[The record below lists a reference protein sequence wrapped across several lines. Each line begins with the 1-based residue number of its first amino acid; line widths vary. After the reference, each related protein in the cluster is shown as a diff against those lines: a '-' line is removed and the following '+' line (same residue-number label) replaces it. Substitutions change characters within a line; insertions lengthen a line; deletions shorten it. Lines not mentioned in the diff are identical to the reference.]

1 MIASPPSL
9 GFGLG
14 LRPRHYLDILAEGE
28 ASRRVDW
35 FEALTE
41 NYMVPGGKPLHYL
54 DRVRERFPV
63 VLHGVSLSIGS
74 ADPLNEDYLAGLKA
88 LADRVE
94 PEWISDHLCWT
105 GVGGVNTHDLL
116 PLPLIEEA
124 LDRVVERVRR
134 VQDFLG
140 RRILLENPSTY
151 VRFKGETV
159 PEAEFMA
166 TMATRADC
174 LILLDVNNVYVNA
187 RNHGFDARAYL
198 AAIPE
203 DRVRQI
209 HLAGHCDVGTHIVD
223 THDRAVIDPV
233 WDLYAEARRRFGD
246 VSTMIERDAD
256 IPPFADLVAELD
268 TARTVAAR
276 RGTEAAA

>member
-1 MIASPPSL
+1 MTAPPASL

-14 LRPRHYLDILAEGE
+14 LRPQHYLDILADGE
-28 ASRRVDW
+28 PAGRVDW

-54 DRVRERFPV
+54 DRVRERYPL

-74 ADPLNEDYLAGLKA
+74 TDPLNEAYLADLKA

-105 GVGGVNTHDLL
+105 GVGGINTHDLL

-124 LDRVVERVRR
+124 LDHVVDRIDRI
-134 VQDFLG
+134 QDFLG

-151 VRFKGETV
+151 VRFQGETV
-159 PEAEFMA
+159 PEAQFMA
-166 TMATRADC
+166 EMASRADC
-174 LILLDVNNVYVNA
+174 LILLDVNNIYVNA

-198 AAIPE
+198 AAIPA

-233 WDLYAEARRRFGD
+233 WDLYADARRRFGA
-246 VSTMIERDAD
+246 VATMIERDAD
-256 IPPFADLVAELD
+256 IPPFADLVDELD

-276 RGTEAAA
+276 QDAEAAA